1 MDAFS
6 AIEQSRLWWF
16 RTHQTTLRND
26 LYSNI
31 QKSIRDGHQDTSSV
45 GKGFI
50 LPASFLGSKRYM
62 QQNFQDAL
70 AICRYIGHPDIFLT
84 MTCNSAWDEI
94 KEMMKLYPGCMA
106 VDSPDVIA
114 RVFKLKLDQIVEDIK
129 NKHYFGTCIASK
141 YAISSKSTAYECP
154 LPYHI
159 NFVLS

>member
-94 KEMMKLYPGCMA
+94 KEMMKLHPGCLA
-106 VDSPDVIA
+106 VDSPDIIA

-141 YAISSKSTAYECP
+141 YPGSST
-154 LPYHI
+154 
-159 NFVLS
+159 